1 MSGGRSLRQRGLT
14 GRGRLGARS
23 RVVAAAA
30 VTLLAAALATPADA
44 ALGGA
49 DAKLTRAPYLSD
61 LTGTSVQ
68 VTWMTTNQTKGVVKY
83 GPVGGSCTTSSIA
96 SPTLGNPLTIGTT
109 RQYFNSV
116 KVAGLTPGAGYCFRV
131 YTGDVAATD
140 LLGSLPSGTVTTL
153 DDAAASTPLTFAVLA
168 DWGDSTHGLPGG
180 GTVNDGSLNVNQ
192 ANLMSRLASSGARFA
207 VSVGDVAYP
216 GGTQTTYGD
225 VNQIGV
231 NVSSV
236 FGPSYWTVPGSK
248 LPMYAVSGNHGRNN
262 TYLVNWPTAATAAAT
277 SPTPGVYAMTNYPS
291 FNGTTAG
298 AYPTSYYAF
307 TTAGTRFYMLD
318 AAWSNSN
325 VGLYTG
331 GACGSHCP
339 IYEVDAAAHWSTSSA
354 QYQWLAADLAAHP
367 GERKMAFFHFPM
379 RSDDNNQPSDIFLQ
393 NTATNPNSLEKL
405 LKDGGV
411 PLVFNGHSHTYQRFV
426 PPVGG
431 VASYVTGGGGA
442 LATSVGVK
450 GCATVNAYSVG
461 WSYSSNVPRT
471 CGLAKS
477 APPTSDSQVYHYL
490 KVTVNGSR
498 ATVTPIDSNGTAFDA
513 QTYELGP
520 DATAPTAPGSLSA
533 TTPTATSAALTW
545 TAATDAGGVVA
556 YDVYRNNTLLATIP
570 GTPGSPTSYT
580 DATTV
585 GGTEYTYRVEARD
598 LAGNVGSA
606 SVVVG
611 GADTTAPT
619 APPSLTATATS
630 PTSVALSWAPA
641 TDAVGVT
648 GYSVLRGGALV
659 GTVNGTTTTFN
670 DPGVLASTTYSYT
683 VTATDAAANVSA
695 PSPAAGVTTPPPSPP
710 PSVVFADDFESGG
723 LAGWTSNTGVTAV
736 STGAHGGTWAARE
749 TSTGAATSAYKTLS
763 STYNELWLQSWVYL
777 TSQSTSVNLVGFS
790 KATGASIVNVYLD
803 GTGRVSLR
811 NNQGMVT
818 TYGTSKVAPGAW
830 HRVVLHAVVNGT
842 SSSLDASLD
851 GVPVPGLTL
860 TGQNLGTTPIGRIQ
874 LGDTSTARTYDV
886 LLDDVVASSTA
897 F

>member
-1 MSGGRSLRQRGLT
+1 MSSGRQSWSRRRRLT
-14 GRGRLGARS
+14 RRGRLVGLAALGL
-23 RVVAAAA
+23 VAAVMSVAS
-30 VTLLAAALATPADA
+30 PADA

-49 DAKLTRAPYLSD
+49 DPQLTRAPYLSD
-61 LTGTSVQ
+61 LTSTSVR

-83 GPVGGSCTTSSIA
+83 GPAGGTCTTSSVA
-96 SPTLGNPLTIGTT
+96 SPTLGNPLTIGTA
-109 RQYFNSV
+109 REYFNSV
-116 KVAGLTPGAGYCFRV
+116 TVPALTPGAGYCFRV
-131 YTGDVAATD
+131 YTGDAAATD
-140 LLGSLPSGTVTTL
+140 LLGTQPSGQFTAL
-153 DDAAASTPLTFAVLA
+153 DSSGSSAPLTFAVLA

-180 GTVNDGSLNVNQ
+180 GSVNDGSLNVNQ
-192 ANLMSRLASSGARFA
+192 ANVMSRLASSGARFA
-207 VSVGDVAYP
+207 VSIGDVAYP

-225 VNQIGV
+225 VNQTGV
-231 NVSSV
+231 NISSV
-236 FGPSYWTVPGSK
+236 FGPSYWTVPGGK
-248 LPMYAVSGNHGRNN
+248 LPLYSVSGNHGRNN

-277 SPTPGVYAMTNYPS
+277 TPTPGVFGMVTYPS

-298 AYPTSYYAF
+298 DYPTSYYAF

-331 GACGSHCP
+331 GTCGSHCP
-339 IYEVDAAAHWSTSSA
+339 IYEVDRAAHWTTSSA

-431 VASYVTGGGGA
+431 VASYVSGGGGA
-442 LATSVGVK
+442 LATSVGDK
-450 GCATVNAYSVG
+450 GCATTDAYAVG
-461 WSYSSNVPRT
+461 WSYGSNAART
-471 CGLAKS
+471 CGLAKTT
-477 APPTSDSQVYHYL
+477 PPTSDAQVYHYL
-490 KVTVNGSR
+490 KVTVNGSK
-498 ATVTPIDSNGTAFDA
+498 ATVTPIDSNGTAFDV

-520 DATAPTAPGSLSA
+520 DGTAPTAPGSLLA
-533 TTPTATSAALTW
+533 TAPNATSVALTW

-556 YDVYRNNTLLATIP
+556 YDVYRDNALLATIA
-570 GTPGSPTSYT
+570 GTPGSPTAYT

-585 GGTEYTYRVEARD
+585 GGTQYSYRVDARD

-606 SVVVG
+606 AVVVG
-611 GADTTAPT
+611 GADTTPPT
-619 APPSLTATATS
+619 APSSLTATAAS
-630 PTSVALSWAPA
+630 PTSVALTWAPA

-648 GYSVLRGGALV
+648 GYSVRRDGAVV
-659 GTVNGTTTTFN
+659 GSVNGSTTTFV
-670 DPGVLASTTYSYT
+670 DPSVAAATTYSYT
-683 VTATDAAANVSA
+683 VTATDAATNVSA
-695 PSPAAGVTTPPPSPP
+695 PSPAAGVTTPPASPP
-710 PSVVFADDFESGG
+710 PTVVFGDDFESGG
-723 LAGWTSNTGVTAV
+723 LGQWTSNSGVTTV

-749 TSTGAATSAYKTLS
+749 TSSGAATSAYRTLA
-763 STYNELWLQSWVYL
+763 STYNELWVQSWVYV

-811 NNQGMVT
+811 NNQGLVT
-818 TYGTSKVAPGAW
+818 TYGTSKVLPGAW
-830 HRVVLHAVVNGT
+830 HRVMLHAVVNGT
-842 SSSLDASLD
+842 ASSLDASLD

-886 LLDDVVASSTA
+886 LLDDVVASSSA